1 MKDGRAELPCDI
13 QPPDSNDKVPTPI
26 MSAILLVLRVKD
38 CYEIYACTMMHN
50 NLLLTSPTMVVWI
63 QVHLVPLEKGV
74 DGDDDDDFGDADD
87 DV

>member
-13 QPPDSNDKVPTPI
+13 QPPDSNDKVPS
-26 MSAILLVLRVKD
+26 MAAILFVLKVKD
-38 CYEIYACTMMHN
+38 CYEIYACMMMHN
-50 NLLLTSPTMVVWI
+50 NLLLTSPTI

>member
-13 QPPDSNDKVPTPI
+13 QPPDSNDKVPS
-26 MSAILLVLRVKD
+26 MAAILLVLKVKD
-38 CYEIYACTMMHN
+38 CYEIYACMMMHN
-50 NLLLTSPTMVVWI
+50 NLLLTSPTI

-87 DV
+87 NV

>member
-13 QPPDSNDKVPTPI
+13 QPPDSNDKVPS
-26 MSAILLVLRVKD
+26 MAAILLVLKVKD

-50 NLLLTSPTMVVWI
+50 NLLLTSPTI

>member
-1 MKDGRAELPCDI
+1 MA
-13 QPPDSNDKVPTPI
+13 
-26 MSAILLVLRVKD
+26 AILLVLKVKD
-38 CYEIYACTMMHN
+38 CYEIYACMMMHN
-50 NLLLTSPTMVVWI
+50 NLLLTSPTI

>member
-13 QPPDSNDKVPTPI
+13 QPPDSNDKVPS
-26 MSAILLVLRVKD
+26 MAAILFVLKVKD
-38 CYEIYACTMMHN
+38 CYEIYACMMMHN
-50 NLLLTSPTMVVWI
+50 NLLLTSPTI

-87 DV
+87 NV

>member
-13 QPPDSNDKVPTPI
+13 QPPDSNDKVPSI
-26 MSAILLVLRVKD
+26 AAILLLLKVKD
-38 CYEIYACTMMHN
+38 
-50 NLLLTSPTMVVWI
+50 NLLLTSPTI

>member
-13 QPPDSNDKVPTPI
+13 QPPDSNDKVPS
-26 MSAILLVLRVKD
+26 MAAILLVLKVKD
-38 CYEIYACTMMHN
+38 CYEIYACMMMHN
-50 NLLLTSPTMVVWI
+50 NLLLTSPTI